1 MICEFYVPITRELSD
16 AGTHTIL
23 GALETLIWWGDIPA
37 CLKSFSDIL
46 LIRLKRDD
54 REGGAGVEILP
65 NLPLGRFAFDFYEQT
80 MERIQLR
87 REIEDALVKLKR
99 KEESLSWTERNGTKY
114 SSNQI
119 LQATIQYVESREGT
133 KMFPEELED
142 DEADEEN
149 SSRMDID
156 SDKNLPAI
164 TEQLKTALETL
175 NQRILGLNPLFSVY

>member
-1 MICEFYVPITRELSD
+1 MFLERWSYIIDSISPERTHVKSPFHSLFSSKIHQPANPQVQSNEQNQMICEFYVPITRELSD

-46 LIRLKRDD
+46 LIRLQRDD

-99 KEESLSWTERNGTKY
+99 KEESLSWTERNG
-114 SSNQI
+114 
-119 LQATIQYVESREGT
+119 
-133 KMFPEELED
+133 
-142 DEADEEN
+142 
-149 SSRMDID
+149 
-156 SDKNLPAI
+156 
-164 TEQLKTALETL
+164 
-175 NQRILGLNPLFSVY
+175 